1 MLKFA
6 HQPHYC
12 KTDVTCRFLS
22 VMITEK
28 ELFGQGWKRFGDEE
42 NDPYYKVILEP
53 KVFGLYDLSGNFTED
68 GNFKIYSIHNRVF
81 TEINQIAELFL
92 HCQFEINW
100 DIMGRYGSDIP
111 LNGR

>member
-1 MLKFA
+1 MLPA
-6 HQPHYC
+6 VY
-12 KTDVTCRFLS
+12 LS
-22 VMITEK
+22 IMITEK

-53 KVFGLYDLSGNFTED
+53 KVFGLHNLSGNFTED
-68 GNFKIYSIHNRVF
+68 GNFEIYSIHNRVF
-81 TEINQIAELFL
+81 TEINQIADLFL

-100 DIMGRYGSDIP
+100 DIMGRYGSDVP